1 MFNMKIEELKK
12 QKEQIDAK
20 IKKLERQKS
29 QRTLFKE
36 AKKVIGN
43 CYRFRNKY
51 HGENESWYVYAMVKD
66 VMLVGSSVY
75 MILDK
80 YEITKDN
87 EIKISLNS
95 REIET
100 VGPMHCWDLIKKEVF
115 QENKTN
121 ILTNLS

>member
-1 MFNMKIEELKK
+1 MKIEELKK

-43 CYRFRNKY
+43 YYRFRNKY
-51 HGENESWYVYAMVKD
+51 NGENESWYVYAMVKD

-100 VGPMHCWDLIKKEVF
+100 VRPMHCWDRIKKEVF

-121 ILTNLS
+121 ILNNLS